1 MGMSVAL
8 SKKREAEP
16 VKAGFLQRVAVD
28 FGRNK
33 SLYLMVLPVLAY
45 YIVFHYVPM
54 YGAIIAFKSFTP
66 FKGIWG
72 SEWVGWQNFI
82 NFFDSYYFWRILK
95 NTLWISINDLIFGFP
110 APILLAL
117 LINELRNK
125 YFTRTVQTI
134 TYMPHFVSLVVI
146 CGMIKDFTLDTGVV
160 NVVLQ
165 AFGWKPVTMLNDPG
179 LFVPIYVISDIWQNV
194 GWGSIIYLATLTS
207 IDPQLYEA
215 AKIDGAGRLKQTW
228 YVTLP
233 GIMPTIIVL
242 LILRMGRLLN
252 VGFEKII
259 LLYNPAIYETSDV
272 ISSFVYR
279 KGLLEFDWSYGA
291 AVGLFNSVINFI
303 LLLSANWL
311 SKRVKGSGL
320 W

>member
-1 MGMSVAL
+1 MGMSVAIS
-8 SKKREAEP
+8 SKKMPNPA
-16 VKAGFLQRVAVD
+16 KLGFFQRMAID

-45 YIVFHYVPM
+45 YIIFHYVPM

-95 NTLWISINDLIFGFP
+95 NTLWISVNDLVFGFP

-179 LFVPIYVISDIWQNV
+179 LFVPIYVISDIWQNI

-272 ISSFVYR
+272 ISTFVYR